1 MKIILH
7 NLLASVLA
15 LLLLR
20 LAFWMVGQF
29 VRETTAR
36 MNALFGL
43 IGDAYRQSGRS
54 FRWPG
59 LHRAM
64 PYVVA
69 IGLLLVAFKASAAAP
84 PDVGILD
91 NLVGQYKQASL
102 GWFNVLYGYA
112 QVLFGLLAALE
123 FTWAAAMWVL
133 EKDSM
138 QSWMA
143 ALVRKIMSV
152 GFFYALLIKSSTWI
166 PAIIDSLVQ
175 AGQTAGNTGALSPSN
190 VVSAGVDCAFQIM
203 QSLSN
208 LGLLDQIAIGLIAD
222 ACAVI
227 IMLCFVWIA
236 CHLAVALIESYI
248 AISAN
253 VLFLGFGGSRWTT
266 DFTSKVLNYAFAT
279 GVKLFMMYLIIGL
292 GMQEANNWAS
302 ALSATSVGNNYVNIC
317 LYVLSGSVFFAYIAT
332 KIPSLAASLLT
343 GTPSMTAG
351 EAAGTVAGMVAG
363 AAALT
368 AAAVNGKSIFGAAK
382 AGQNGSGPGGSPALA
397 AASGGSISNA
407 AGLGFGSS
415 SGGSSAGGSTA
426 GKAAMVS
433 PPPVSG
439 ASSASSGGSGN
450 SPALSASQPPSSSA
464 SAPSAP
470 ASAPPAAAAA
480 ESAAS
485 AGASSSTAEAASEE
499 SDAPPPVASVPP
511 PALPSAPAPASAG
524 AATAQAAAPASGAP
538 SKLATGSTD
547 KAASASSSAPAGSAP
562 APSAAPAAAPAP
574 ASAVDEAA
582 KGFGSEN
589 AIGANA
595 DEAPQDGE
603 KSAYQGKSLGEAFDT
618 LRNELPNDQTGGGTV
633 HIKLDHSHD

>member
-84 PDVGILD
+84 PDVGVLD
-91 NLVGQYKQASL
+91 NLVGQYKQAST

-112 QVLFGLLAALE
+112 QVLFGLLAAIE
-123 FTWAAAMWVL
+123 FTWAAAKWVL

-152 GFFYALLIKSSTWI
+152 GFFFTLLIKSPTWI

-175 AGQTAGNTGALSPSN
+175 AGQTAGNTGPLSPSN
-190 VVSAGVDCAFQIM
+190 VVSTGVDCAFQIM

-208 LGLLDQIAIGLIAD
+208 LGLLDQIAIGLMAD
-222 ACAVI
+222 ACALA
-227 IMLCFVWIA
+227 IMGAFLYVAI
-236 CHLAVALIESYI
+236 HLAVALIESYI

-253 VLFLGFGGSRWTT
+253 VLFLGFGGSSWTT
-266 DFTSKVLNYAFAT
+266 DFPSKVLNYAFST

-292 GMQEANNWAS
+292 GMQETANWAS
-302 ALSATSVGNNYVNIC
+302 ALAATNLGNNYINIC
-317 LYVLSGSVFFAYIAT
+317 MYVGCGSIFFAYIAI
-332 KIPSLAASLLT
+332 KIPALASSLLS
-343 GTPSMTAG
+343 GTPTMTAG
-351 EAAGTVAGMVAG
+351 EALSTGAGMLAS
-363 AAALT
+363 AAAIASLG
-368 AAAVNGKSIFGAAK
+368 VNGKSIFGAAK

-433 PPPVSG
+433 PPPVTE
-439 ASSASSGGSGN
+439 ASSASSGGPEN
-450 SPALSASQPPSSSA
+450 SPALSASSQPPSSSA
-464 SAPSAP
+464 SAPSDP
-470 ASAPPAAAAA
+470 ASAPPAAAAS

-485 AGASSSTAEAASEE
+485 AGASSSTAEAASDE

-511 PALPSAPAPASAG
+511 PALPSAPAPASSG
-524 AATAQAAAPASGAP
+524 AATAQAAAPASAAP

-562 APSAAPAAAPAP
+562 APSAAPAP

-618 LRNELPNDQTGGGTV
+618 LRNELPNDQAGGGTV
-633 HIKLDHSHD
+633 HIKLDHSPD